1 MYNKLIWRLFLLGSI
16 ALLCTSPARADY
28 EAGQTA
34 WETGRHAEALAQWQA
49 AAKTGDAR
57 AMLALGRA
65 YVKGLGVPQDYVEAH
80 KWLNLAAAE
89 GYAQAASERDALAAK
104 MTAEE
109 RSEAQKLAR
118 AWRSGSTVDAPK
130 AVAVPQATAPS
141 PPAGPPPP
149 RAIREAQELMAAL
162 GYDSGRADGRW
173 GPRTGRAYT
182 AFLRDAGL
190 PLAEVLT
197 PDALRAMRTA
207 AKGRNVA
214 ATAASPRPAPAT
226 QRQAAPPADGLR
238 LLAAAGDVK
247 GVKAAL
253 TKGANANAQDGKGWT
268 ALMYAADK
276 GHALMVPALLRAGAD
291 PNLRLADGATA
302 LFIAVVHGH
311 LEIAAALLRAGA
323 DASIVGPRDQ
333 TPLDMARSLNHS
345 RILVLPEV
353 VAFEEAQARRER
365 EAVERKKR
373 EEERQRAE
381 AESAAF
387 EQAKASDTPR
397 AWAVF
402 LSSWCP
408 GGELCPGADSRLD
421 ESVRASL
428 TGKSFSGHDSLGES
442 LSIQFSSP
450 DQVTVVHDSNK
461 YSGNWEV
468 VGGKVR
474 VRFEYGGF
482 LSCSAVADLVD
493 NHLEGREDCAVNSL
507 FYKGQKSFTWR
518 LAERSGEWSQQSI
531 KTDGTPENDYS
542 HQGGD

>member
-1 MYNKLIWRLFLLGSI
+1 MYRNPTLRIVLCLAAMLS
-16 ALLCTSPARADY
+16 CTSPARADY

-89 GYAQAASERDALAAK
+89 GNAQAASERDALAAK

-118 AWRSGSTVDAPK
+118 TWRSGSTVDAPK

-207 AKGRNVA
+207 AKRRNVA
-214 ATAASPRPAPAT
+214 ATAASPSPAPAT
-226 QRQAAPPADGLR
+226 QRKPARPPANLHR
-238 LLAAAGDVK
+238 LVAVGDID

-253 TKGANANAQDGKGWT
+253 ARGADTNARDGKGWT
-268 ALMYAADK
+268 ALMHAADK
-276 GHALMVPALLRAGAD
+276 GRTLLVPPLLKAGSD
-291 PNLRLADGATA
+291 PNIRASDGATA
-302 LFIAVVHGH
+302 LFVAAMHGH
-311 LEIAAALLRAGA
+311 SEILKFLLAAEADPSIKGPKGMTAINAARARYGTFYEAQKNGEELEILILLAKGLTIRDVVNVLNQKFVQCDGRATG
-323 DASIVGPRDQ
+323 
-333 TPLDMARSLNHS
+333 L
-345 RILVLPEV
+345 
-353 VAFEEAQARRER
+353 
-365 EAVERKKR
+365 
-373 EEERQRAE
+373 
-381 AESAAF
+381 
-387 EQAKASDTPR
+387 
-397 AWAVF
+397 
-402 LSSWCP
+402 
-408 GGELCPGADSRLD
+408 
-421 ESVRASL
+421 RASL
-428 TGKSFSGHDSLGES
+428 SGKDTIRIGVRHREGRLGEYE
-442 LSIQFSSP
+442 INITTIEQGIIF
-450 DQVTVVHDSNK
+450 
-461 YSGNWEV
+461 
-468 VGGKVR
+468 R
-474 VRFEYGGF
+474 R
-482 LSCSAVADLVD
+482 
-493 NHLEGREDCAVNSL
+493 
-507 FYKGQKSFTWR
+507 
-518 LAERSGEWSQQSI
+518 
-531 KTDGTPENDYS
+531 KT
-542 HQGGD
+542 